1 LERIQAF
8 FAFPP
13 AWINIEN
20 DCKKRNQKNLPF
32 RHEKRLHYPTS
43 MMTMMIKM
51 KKKKKWKEKA
61 LQTAIKE
68 RGKAFAVSSG
78 YEIHK
83 QASKQAGSI

>member
-1 LERIQAF
+1 
-8 FAFPP
+8 
-13 AWINIEN
+13 
-20 DCKKRNQKNLPF
+20 
-32 RHEKRLHYPTS
+32 
-43 MMTMMIKM
+43 MMTTMMMIKM

-78 YEIHK
+78 YGIHK